1 MILLK
6 GSYAVD
12 ALKASEEKFR
22 ELAENIPEIFWIRKG
37 DEMLYV
43 SPAYEIICGKSCD
56 SLYKEPNSFLQS
68 IHPDDIGRVMQSFSS
83 DQYTERRI
91 IR

>member
-1 MILLK
+1 VIRIAVWVVDFTERKL
-6 GSYAVD
+6 AVD

-43 SPAYEIICGKSCD
+43 SPAYEIICGKSC
-56 SLYKEPNSFLQS
+56 E
-68 IHPDDIGRVMQSFSS
+68 SS
-83 DQYTERRI
+83 TGA
-91 IR
+91 